1 MNSLKKSENS
11 RSINT
16 VLSGPQSLRQ
26 PRKWTFWSLK
36 AVTILSLKAV
46 TAFLLNSAQG
56 ADVPISGLPAATS
69 VSGSDVVP
77 IVQSAT
83 TKKASFTVQRGLWDT
98 IYQPLDGDLTALAAL
113 SGTHTIY
120 YRSAANTWTAVT
132 IGSGLDF
139 TGATLSTTGLS
150 PSDAHYVTTQSE
162 GGLSNEFSLGSL
174 TTGLLK
180 HSVSGSVST
189 PATAVAG
196 TDYTNLA
203 FKTISV
209 SGQSDVI
216 ADTAADTL

>member
-98 IYQPLDGDLTALAAL
+98 IYQPLDADLTALAAL

-120 YRSAANTWTAVT
+120 YRSAANTWSAVT
-132 IGSGLDF
+132 IGSGLSF
-139 TGATLSTTGLS
+139 SGATLDSVLTTSSTSTLTNKRIT
-150 PSDAHYVTTQSE
+150 PRVTTITS
-162 GGLSNEFSLGSL
+162 SA
-174 TTGLLK
+174 
-180 HSVSGSVST
+180 T
-189 PATAVAG
+189 PTINTDNCDAVTITA
-196 TDYTNLA
+196 LA
-203 FKTISV
+203 
-209 SGQSDVI
+209 
-216 ADTAADTL
+216 AAITSMTS